1 MGLLDNL
8 KNLNVGELA
17 DKLGLD
23 DKVADVLESLV
34 DQLED
39 LNKSGRLDDIAQSA
53 LTAFKPALKKFKD
66 SDELDALLDKARPFL
81 DKLSKADL
89 PGELES
95 LIARAAKLLK

>member
-8 KNLNVGELA
+8 KKLNVADLA

-23 DKVADVLESLV
+23 DQVAGVLETLV
-34 DQLED
+34 EKLED
-39 LNKSGRLDDIAQSA
+39 LNRSGKLDDIARNA
-53 LTAFKPALKKFKD
+53 LTAFQPALAKFKKNN
-66 SDELDALLDKARPFL
+66 ELDALLDKAKPFL

-89 PGELES
+89 PGDLES